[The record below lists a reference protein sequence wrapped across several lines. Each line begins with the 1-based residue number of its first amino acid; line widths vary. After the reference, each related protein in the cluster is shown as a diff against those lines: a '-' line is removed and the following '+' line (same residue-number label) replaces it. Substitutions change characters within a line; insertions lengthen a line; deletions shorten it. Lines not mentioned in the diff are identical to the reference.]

1 MATKLDKI
9 LTDRGIKANWLA
21 AKVGVNV
28 KTMSNYQTGKSEMRG
43 SVLLAMADVLNV
55 DPRDIV
61 GSVDRKRAAG
71 QKAA

>member
-9 LTDRGIKANWLA
+9 LKDRGIKANWLA
-21 AKVGVNV
+21 AKVGVNA